1 MVPIQA
7 ARQFTRP
14 NVSSFWY
21 KYSRQ
26 ARYLV
31 MALVDL
37 QYVGKYLALIV
48 GKVQSKLE
56 FAVLNCSKTVPLVAL
71 LLD

>member
-1 MVPIQA
+1 
-7 ARQFTRP
+7 
-14 NVSSFWY
+14 
-21 KYSRQ
+21 
-26 ARYLV
+26 